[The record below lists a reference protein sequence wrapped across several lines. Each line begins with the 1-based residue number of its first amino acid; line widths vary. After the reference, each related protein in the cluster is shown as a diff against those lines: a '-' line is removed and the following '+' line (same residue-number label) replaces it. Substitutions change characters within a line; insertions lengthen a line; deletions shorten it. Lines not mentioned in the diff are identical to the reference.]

1 MTRFIMK
8 SMIRRLGYGFI
19 VWAVPYA
26 TSLTMLP
33 LIQRDPIFFG
43 TIMIVEGSIVGTAL
57 AIAYFQHAGHTDA
70 REGLV
75 LGAVWMIEN
84 WLLDFAGVVPFTHT
98 TLPRYFMEI
107 GLRYVP
113 MIAITAAIGYAW
125 RKQAAHA

>member
-1 MTRFIMK
+1 MK
-8 SMIRRLGYGFI
+8 TLFRQLGYGMI

-57 AIAYFQHAGHTDA
+57 AVAYFEHASHPDT
-70 REGLV
+70 RHGLI
-75 LGAVWMIEN
+75 LGTVWMIEN
-84 WLLDFAGVVPFTHT
+84 WLLDFVAVVPFTHT
-98 TLPRYFMEI
+98 TIARYFLNI

-113 MIAITAAIGYAW
+113 MIAIAAAIGYAW
-125 RKQAAHA
+125 KKRVVHA

>member
-1 MTRFIMK
+1 MK
-8 SMIRRLGYGFI
+8 SMIRRLGYGLI
-19 VWAVPYA
+19 VWTVPYA
-26 TSLTMLP
+26 TSLTLLP

-57 AIAYFQHAGHTDA
+57 AIAYFQRGEHRDA

-84 WLLDFAGVVPFTHT
+84 WLLDFVGVVPFTHT
-98 TLPRYFMEI
+98 TIARYFMEI

-113 MIAITAAIGYAW
+113 MIAITTAIGYAW
-125 RKQAAHA
+125 RRQTAHA

>member
-1 MTRFIMK
+1 MK
-8 SMIRRLGYGFI
+8 TLFRQLGYGMI

-43 TIMIVEGSIVGTAL
+43 TIMIVEGSIIGTAL
-57 AIAYFQHAGHTDA
+57 IVAYFEHAPHADAQH
-70 REGLV
+70 GLI

-84 WLLDFAGVVPFTHT
+84 WLLDFVAVVPFTHT
-98 TLPRYFMEI
+98 TIARYFLNI

-113 MIAITAAIGYAW
+113 MIAIAAAIGYAW
-125 RKQAAHA
+125 KKRVVHA